1 MGGPGPTQTLGGD
14 EPNLPSLSSPKLPH
28 PIFFPTRKLGPTMR
42 TPELED
48 MLCRLVCM
56 PVRPPPPPPALDL
69 DTRLFAS
76 SRLLSFSLSLP
87 SRFCIL
93 YHTQGVNTSLAE
105 HSLTR
110 KGIKACASAP
120 VGPRPRPAAPGVGLG
135 GPAIQPCPCGFC
147 TVPPVHCTLTIKK
160 CSQPTRFGCTTNTPT
175 LL

>member
-1 MGGPGPTQTLGGD
+1 MATCSL
-14 EPNLPSLSSPKLPH
+14 LYRFFPSLSSPKLPH

-56 PVRPPPPPPALDL
+56 PVRPPPAPPAPPALDL

-93 YHTQGVNTSLAE
+93 YHTQGVSTSLAE
-105 HSLTR
+105 HSLTT
-110 KGIKACASAP
+110 KGLKACASAP

-135 GPAIQPCPCGFC
+135 APAIQPCPSRR
-147 TVPPVHCTLTIKK
+147 TSPPVHCTPTIKK
-160 CSQPTRFGCTTNTPT
+160 CSQPT
-175 LL
+175 L